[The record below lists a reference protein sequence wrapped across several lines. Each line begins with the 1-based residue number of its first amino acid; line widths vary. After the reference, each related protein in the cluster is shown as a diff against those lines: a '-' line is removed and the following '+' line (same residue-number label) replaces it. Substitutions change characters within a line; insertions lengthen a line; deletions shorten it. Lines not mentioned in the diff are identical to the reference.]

1 MQLIESLNWR
11 YAAKRMNGTK
21 VPQQKID
28 AILQATLLSASS
40 FGLQPYQV
48 ILIEDEAL
56 KKQLQP
62 AAYNQPQIIEASHLM
77 IFAAYENIAAEHI
90 ENFIS
95 LVASKR
101 KIPVEGLADFKNVLV
116 NSLLSRT
123 QEANF
128 NWSARQAYIALG
140 TALIAA
146 ANEKVDATPMEGF
159 NPAAFDNILGLKEKG
174 LKSIAILAVGY
185 RDAPADYMANTLKV
199 RKEMEDFVINLPEK
213 N

>member
-1 MQLIESLNWR
+1 MQLIETLHWR

-48 ILIEDEAL
+48 ILVEDETL
-56 KKQLQP
+56 KMQLQP
-62 AAYNQPQIIEASHLM
+62 AAYNQPQIAEASHLV
-77 IFAAYENIAAEHI
+77 IFAAYENITAKHIDDYFNLLAE
-90 ENFIS
+90 
-95 LVASKR
+95 KR
-101 KIPVEGLADFKNVLV
+101 KIPAAGLADFKNVLV
-116 NSLLSRT
+116 SSLLSKP

-146 ANEKVDATPMEGF
+146 ADEKVDATPMEGF
-159 NPAAFDNILGLKEKG
+159 NPAAFDEILGLQEKG
-174 LKSIAILAVGY
+174 LKSIAILALGY
-185 RDAPADYMANTLKV
+185 RDAPADYLANALKV
-199 RKEMEDFVINLPEK
+199 RKDMDDFVIHLPA
-213 N
+213 